1 MHALPDTQA
10 SHDVRGIA
18 LDAAGI
24 RGLRL
29 PIRVQDT
36 DGTEQ
41 HTIAVADA
49 SVPVGGHQRG
59 THMSRLVEHMQG
71 LSGALRLRDLASA
84 AASMA
89 RRLDSDQARIELR
102 FPWFVGKS
110 APVTGVPAHVDVDA
124 SYTVAAD
131 RGGAATITQM
141 LTVPVTSLCP
151 CSKAISRYGAHNQR
165 SRIGVRLEV
174 RQPIA
179 IAFLTQAIEACA
191 SGTLY
196 SVLKRPDEKFVTEY
210 AYENAKF
217 AEDIVRDV
225 AERLSAL
232 PECCL
237 LSVVSENMESIHNHS
252 AYASIGDAGPSGGLV
267 LA

>member
-24 RGLRL
+24 GGLRL
-29 PIRVQDT
+29 PVRVHDV
-36 DGTEQ
+36 DGSAQ
-41 HTIAVADA
+41 HTIALVDA
-49 SVPVGGHQRG
+49 SVPVGSHQRG
-59 THMSRLVEHMQG
+59 THMSRLVEHMQA
-71 LSGALRLRDLASA
+71 LSGALRLRHLAGA
-84 AASMA
+84 AATMA
-89 RRLDSDQARIELR
+89 TRLETDRATIDLR
-102 FPWFVGKS
+102 FPWFVDKS
-110 APVTGVPAHVDVDA
+110 APVSGVAAHLDVDA
-124 SYTVAAD
+124 GYTVRASIEGEAK
-131 RGGAATITQM
+131 ITQV
-141 LTVPVTSLCP
+141 LSVPVTSLCP

-165 SRIGVRLEV
+165 SRITVRLEV
-174 RQPIA
+174 REPIA
-179 IAFLTQAIEACA
+179 LSRLTQAIESCA

-225 AERLSAL
+225 AEQLSAF
-232 PECCL
+232 PETCL

-252 AYASIGDAGPSGGLV
+252 AYASIGEAATTGGLV